1 VVFKVDQLEVV
12 EHYILHDAK
21 VPRYARFGYL
31 CRPMAKDSKNI
42 DLVERP
48 IEAVEETLSKAE
60 TLFHKYQKQLTY
72 GAGAIIAA
80 VALVWGYQEFIVK
93 PAEEEAQLELYAA
106 QDVFS
111 QDSLRLALNGNAEFM
126 GFLDIA
132 DEYSGTKA
140 GNLANYYA
148 GLCYL
153 GMGNAQEA
161 IDYLE
166 DFDGDGTFLD
176 IVATG
181 AMGDAFA
188 DLNQPEEAQEF
199 YVKAAGF
206 EANDFFTP
214 FFLSK
219 AAIAAEV
226 NEDLS
231 AALKYTKRIKEEFPT
246 SAEGAN
252 ADALIAYYETKLAAK

>member
-1 VVFKVDQLEVV
+1 
-12 EHYILHDAK
+12 
-21 VPRYARFGYL
+21 
-31 CRPMAKDSKNI
+31 MAKDSKNI

-60 TLFHKYQKQLTY
+60 NLFHTYQKQLTY
-72 GAGAIIAA
+72 AVGAIIAV

-153 GMGNAQEA
+153 GMGSDQEA

-181 AMGDAFA
+181 AIGDAFA

-206 EANDFFTP
+206 ESNDFFTP

-226 NEDLS
+226 NEDFS
-231 AALKYTKRIKEEFPT
+231 AALKYTKRIKEEFPS

>member
-1 VVFKVDQLEVV
+1 
-12 EHYILHDAK
+12 
-21 VPRYARFGYL
+21 
-31 CRPMAKDSKNI
+31 MAKDSKNI

-60 TLFHKYQKQLTY
+60 KLFHTYQKQLTY
-72 GAGAIIAA
+72 AVGDIIAI
-80 VALVWGYQEFIVK
+80 VALAWGYQEFIVK

-176 IVATG
+176 IIATG
-181 AMGDAFA
+181 AIGDAFA

-206 EANDFFTP
+206 DANDFFTP

-226 NEDLS
+226 NEDFS